1 MQEFKRLINEHITN
15 VWRYASFYPPIEQR
29 FRLTNGEG
37 WTQLEKVDDLYF
49 KREDENPTG
58 SVKDRGVAY
67 QISAA
72 YQNGEGHLV
81 ISSSGNAAISAAV
94 YCQSAQIKLS
104 VFVSPR
110 INKYKLEQLRRLS
123 IDLHVTENP
132 LRDASFFRR
141 ENRLR
146 NIRQSLDSAAVPGYE
161 SLGFEIFENL
171 RNEKKF
177 KWEQVSIFLPV
188 SSGTTL
194 VGVGRAFLALK
205 ELGFIKSV
213 PQLNVVQTVYINPIA
228 SVFYPT
234 RAKIETKSTLGLASA
249 ICAPKTARKKE
260 ILSLIYGSKGSGWIV
275 SDEEISDSLKWLKGK
290 GIETS
295 PEGGAALAAVF
306 KARQKGELGTVICIL
321 TGRKYKG

>member
-1 MQEFKRLINEHITN
+1 MQEFKRLINEPITN
-15 VWRYASFYPPIEQR
+15 IWRYASFYPPIGWR
-29 FRLTNGEG
+29 FHLANGEG
-37 WTQLEKVDDLYF
+37 WTRLEKADDLYF
-49 KREDENPTG
+49 KREDKNPTG
-58 SVKDRGVAY
+58 SVKDRGFSY
-67 QISAA
+67 QISDA
-72 YQNGEGHLV
+72 YQNSEGHLV

-94 YCQSAQIKLS
+94 YCRLANIKLS
-104 VFVSPR
+104 VFISPR

-146 NIRQSLDSAAVPGYE
+146 NIRQSLDPMAVPGYK
-161 SLGFEIFENL
+161 SLGFELFENL

-205 ELGFIKSV
+205 ELGFIKNV
-213 PQLNVVQTVYINPIA
+213 PQLHAVQTVYINPIA

-234 RAKIETKSTLGLASA
+234 RSKIETRFGLGLASA

-260 ILSLIYGSKGSGWIV
+260 ILSLVYGSKGRGWIV
-275 SDEEISDSLKWLKGK
+275 SDEEINFSLKWLKK
-290 GIETS
+290 QGIVTS
-295 PEGGAALAAVF
+295 AEGAAALSALF
-306 KARQKGELGTVICIL
+306 KAQKKMDIGLPVCVL
-321 TGRKYKG
+321 TGKKY